1 LPFLFFLYNIIINNI
16 KVAYIP
22 KTEQTPGSALQSFLD
37 EYQVTAFF
45 LSKEIDLSYQTV
57 LNILKGKGKISVP
70 TALRLGKYFGNSPQ
84 YWMDVQVSSEIKEL
98 SANKKM
104 SSVLKKIPKAQK
116 PKAGTGKK
124 AKTTKSNA
132 LSAKRKKAAKV
143 PGAKQARGRKRTRKS
158 K

>member
-1 LPFLFFLYNIIINNI
+1 M
-16 KVAYIP
+16 P
-22 KTEQTPGSALQSFLD
+22 KTEKTPGSVLQSFLD
-37 EYQVTAFF
+37 DYQITAFF

-70 TALRLGKYFGNSPQ
+70 TALRLGKYFGNSPK
-84 YWMDVQVSSEIKEL
+84 YWMDVQVSSEINEL
-98 SANKKM
+98 SANKKF
-104 SSVLKKIPKAQK
+104 SSVLNKIPKAQN
-116 PKAGTGKK
+116 PKGGKK

-143 PGAKQARGRKRTRKS
+143 PGAKQARGKRARKS